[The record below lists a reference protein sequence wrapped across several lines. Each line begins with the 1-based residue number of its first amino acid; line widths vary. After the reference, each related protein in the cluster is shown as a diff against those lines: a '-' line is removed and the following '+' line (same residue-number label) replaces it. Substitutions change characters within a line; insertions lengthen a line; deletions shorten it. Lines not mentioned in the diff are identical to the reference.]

1 MLKDN
6 VWLSS
11 LMNCLVI
18 MCALTTDDNN
28 TLSVHKRLPTARVQN
43 KKMSKRLSHLEEP
56 SELIREE
63 YVLIDK
69 WDDI

>member
-6 VWLSS
+6 IWLSS

-28 TLSVHKRLPTARVQN
+28 TLSAHKRLPTARVQN

-56 SELIREE
+56 SD
-63 YVLIDK
+63 VLTNWMIYHISRMD
-69 WDDI
+69 